1 MRESEPYIERD
12 TLDVIIYI
20 LTFTSDC
27 SLSFF
32 LSSSFAHIVYTRTNE
47 NKSHV
52 ALLLQLPLTK
62 PPPPSQSSYILQVT
76 SLQQY
81 NSGSTRK
88 PNDSE
93 EKPPSSSSS
102 SSAN

>member
-20 LTFTSDC
+20 LTFTSDF
-27 SLSFF
+27 SLPFF
-32 LSSSFAHIVYTRTNE
+32 SLLSQFAHIVYTQTNE

-52 ALLLQLPLTK
+52 ALLLQIPLTK
-62 PPPPSQSSYILQVT
+62 PPPALSHLTSYKLH
-76 SLQQY
+76 LYY
-81 NSGSTRK
+81 NFGSTRI

-93 EKPPSSSSS
+93 KRNPPSYSSSSV
-102 SSAN
+102 N